1 MFSFLKA
8 RGEARALIAAAL
20 LGGGFGVALGGAYL
34 AGGMAKAAADQVRVA
49 RLHDAAEAGF
59 SEDAL
64 RREAAGMDA
73 STLSLARAADP
84 IVSNLAFTPARGRQ
98 AQVIAARLE
107 RRAGRPAV
115 FDRQGL
121 IRVSLAA
128 PTAAEVVTAAAQ
140 PYRFGGAL
148 ENSRDLDCL
157 SDAVYYEA
165 RGEGS
170 AGMAAVA
177 QVVLNRV
184 RHPAFPKTVCGVV
197 FQGANTRTCQFSF
210 ACDGSMRRS
219 RETAAWARARAV
231 AARALGGYVMT
242 DVGNAT
248 HFHTTW
254 VSPGW
259 RGMLRITQVGT
270 HIFYRFGGRAGLPDA
285 FTGSPAPSAP
295 GSDAPGYVVAASA
308 TATPGPAAP
317 DGAPSS
323 LIVANATLVSPA
335 TTASLPEGQIAP
347 PPPPAPQKP
356 PEAAAAPSP
365 RETAS

>member
-1 MFSFLKA
+1 MFSWLQA

-84 IVSNLAFTPARGRQ
+84 VVSDVVFTSARGRQ

-107 RRAGRPAV
+107 RTAGRPGM
-115 FDRQGL
+115 FNRQGL
-121 IRVSLAA
+121 MRVTLAA
-128 PTAAEVVTAAAQ
+128 PTTTEVQTAAAQ

-148 ENSRDLDCL
+148 GNSRDLDCL
-157 SDAVYYEA
+157 ASAVYYEA
-165 RGEGS
+165 RGEGGS
-170 AGMAAVA
+170 GMAAVA

-197 FQGANTRTCQFSF
+197 FQGANTSTCQFSF
-210 ACDGSMRRS
+210 ACDGSMRRP
-219 RETAAWARARAV
+219 RETAAWTRARAV

-254 VSPGW
+254 VAPGW

-270 HIFYRFGGRAGLPDA
+270 HIFYRFGGRAGLPGA
-285 FTGSPAPSAP
+285 FTGSPAPSGP
-295 GSDAPGYVVAASA
+295 GSDAPAYAVSA
-308 TATPGPAAP
+308 PAAP
-317 DGAPSS
+317 SDGQSA
-323 LIVANATLVSPA
+323 LIVANATLVQPA
-335 TTASLPEGQIAP
+335 TTAAVPDGQAAP
-347 PPPPAPQKP
+347 APVSPPARP
-356 PEAAAAPSP
+356 PEAAAATPA
-365 RETAS
+365 RESAS